1 MKIYRSTKAFLF
13 AVLFVALI
21 MSFISCA
28 NVPSFEESGSTT
40 YPQASVEIQTEV
52 EGTIEVPLESEQ
64 SEKAETNEMETTA
77 EEPAPLLPASEIFS
91 YPSEMALDDIYA
103 DVQTKAWVVLYKSDL
118 VCGGELWNEFYDK
131 VSRGEAGA
139 VLIANYFREKTYGGT
154 PEIYLKEISF
164 DGNTFKI
171 IERTVG
177 ESTNGKIKYTE
188 AAYKYLVKYDQNN
201 KYVYILVHD
210 NTYTY
215 DQLYNS
221 LFYADMSKHIDF
233 ERVIGLLK

>member
-1 MKIYRSTKAFLF
+1 MKATSKFLCF
-13 AVLFVALI
+13 IMIVTAVLSFTACADISDHGESGNITDQQAALEA
-21 MSFISCA
+21 SA
-28 NVPSFEESGSTT
+28 AETEDTKTDLEES
-40 YPQASVEIQTEV
+40 TEP
-52 EGTIEVPLESEQ
+52 EPTQE
-64 SEKAETNEMETTA
+64 AETTA

-103 DVQTKAWVVLYKSDL
+103 DVQTKAWVVLYESDL

-131 VSRGEAGA
+131 VSRSEAGA

-233 ERVIGLLK
+233 ERVIALLK

>member
-1 MKIYRSTKAFLF
+1 MKATSKFLYLF
-13 AVLFVALI
+13 MILAAVLSFTACSDISDHGESGNITDPQAALEAQTEGTEDPI
-21 MSFISCA
+21 TD
-28 NVPSFEESGSTT
+28 FEES
-40 YPQASVEIQTEV
+40 TEP
-52 EGTIEVPLESEQ
+52 EPTKE
-64 SEKAETNEMETTA
+64 AETTA

-103 DVQTKAWVVLYKSDL
+103 DVQTKAWVVLYESDL